1 VTGDAPTDRRDRPP
15 LADIDPSDRPL
26 LALASLSG
34 EADADWA
41 SRASDV
47 ADLAFLGGLALDA
60 DSRAAARELVARD
73 REEFLPDDPLTF
85 ADRQLSAVADTPIRA
100 GLNVRSTTR
109 EPIRQAAEL
118 CATHDAVIEINAHCR
133 QPELREVGCGE
144 ALLSDTDRLAA
155 SVESAAAMGATVSVK
170 VRAEVPGVDL
180 PETTRAVAEAGADA
194 VHVDAMDSESVI
206 RDVVAVA
213 GSVADNPEMRLA
225 VIANNEVRDRE
236 SVHEYLRYG
245 ADAVSVGR
253 PSTDRRVLR
262 RVREALVAWAEGDRG
277 QSAGAEDRT
286 RDDAEV
292 SP

>member
-1 VTGDAPTDRRDRPP
+1 VTGDAPTGRRDRPP
-15 LADIDPSDRPL
+15 LADTAPSDRPL

-41 SRASDV
+41 KRASEL

-73 REEFLPDDPLTF
+73 REEFLPDDPLAF
-85 ADRQLSAVADTPIRA
+85 ADRQLSALAESPIRG
-100 GLNVRSTTR
+100 GLNVRSATR
-109 EPIRQAAEL
+109 RPIRQAAER
-118 CATHDAVIEINAHCR
+118 CADHDAVIEINAHCR
-133 QPELREVGCGE
+133 QPELRAVGCGE
-144 ALLSDTDRLAA
+144 SLLADTERLAEYVKCA
-155 SVESAAAMGATVSVK
+155 TETGATVSVK

-180 PETTRAVAEAGADA
+180 RETTRTVAEAGADA
-194 VHVDAMDSESVI
+194 VHVDAMDSESVL

-213 GSVADNPEMRLA
+213 DSAAETPADRLT

-236 SVHEYLRYG
+236 SVHEYLGYG

-262 RVREALVAWAEGDRG
+262 RVCGALVAWSEGDRE
-277 QSAGAEDRT
+277 QSGGSDRRA